1 MIEISLKG
9 RGGQGV
15 VTAGELLTK
24 AVIAEGKYAQSIP
37 FFGGERRGAPVS
49 SEVRVSDKPIPL
61 HRRVYNPDVVT
72 VFDTTLLEILN
83 PLEGI
88 KENGVLIINS
98 DNPKKYWKNTY
109 YVNATE
115 IARGLGLV
123 VAGWS
128 VVNTAMLGALVKVTG
143 ITDPE
148 LLEEAVME
156 EFPGKIGELNAKAI
170 LLGSREV
177 RALD

>member
-1 MIEISLKG
+1 ME
-9 RGGQGV
+9 
-15 VTAGELLTK
+15 
-24 AVIAEGKYAQSIP
+24 
-37 FFGGERRGAPVS
+37 
-49 SEVRVSDKPIPL
+49 
-61 HRRVYNPDVVT
+61 
-72 VFDTTLLEILN
+72 
-83 PLEGI
+83 
-88 KENGVLIINS
+88 
-98 DNPKKYWKNTY
+98 NTY